1 MTEISMLIYDPKI
14 KCPKCDNELLSSD
27 YIAILDIIN
36 RKCLNCGYTFQ
47 QWPKDKAKNSAQKL

>member
-47 QWPKDKAKNSAQKL
+47 QWPKDKAKKL